1 MRIKNR
7 LAPGTIFLGTLPEL
21 SKGAKQRLKWFDYY
35 QQHGQN
41 AALTCRYFGISRET
55 FYRWQR
61 RYDPQRLI
69 LLEDRKHRP
78 RRVRQPTWPTAL
90 AAAVRVLREANPRWG
105 KDKLTPLLHAQGVLV
120 SVSMVGRIL
129 TRLKASG
136 QLQQPLLPGIARLR
150 RRLARP
156 YALRKPKDY
165 PVTHPGDLVQ
175 VDTMDLRP
183 LPGLI
188 LKQFTSRDMVSRW
201 DVLSVGRQAT
211 AAAATRF
218 LDVLIARSPYP
229 IRAIQVDGGSEFMA
243 GFEQACQQH
252 GIRLFVLPP
261 RSPKLNGCVE
271 RANRTHAEEFWDC
284 YDGDLD
290 VPTAQAALLAWE
302 QRYNTYR
309 PHQAL
314 GYLTPQQSA
323 ALYKK
328 GGSVTDHLNEYTTL
342 PLRFPS
348 LYT

>member
-1 MRIKNR
+1 MHIKNR
-7 LAPGTIFLGTLPEL
+7 LARGTVYLGKLPDL
-21 SKGAKQRLKWFDYY
+21 SKRAKQRLKWFDYY
-35 QQHGQN
+35 QRHGQN

-55 FYRWQR
+55 FYRWLR
-61 RYDPQRLI
+61 RYDPQRLT

-78 RRVRQPTWPTAL
+78 RRVRQPTWSLAL
-90 AAAVRVLREANPRWG
+90 AHAVLVLRERNPRWG
-105 KDKLTPLLHAQGVLV
+105 KDKLTPLLHAQGWIV

-129 TRLKASG
+129 SHLRTTG
-136 QLQQPLLPGIARLR
+136 QLHQPLLPGVTRLR
-150 RRLARP
+150 PRLARP

-165 PVTHPGDLVQ
+165 PVLQPGDLVQ

-183 LPGLI
+183 LPGVI

-218 LDVLIARSPYP
+218 LDALIARSPYA

-243 GFEQACQQH
+243 GFETACQQR

-271 RANRTHAEEFWDC
+271 RANRTHAEEFWQC

-290 VPTAQAALLAWE
+290 VVSAQAALLAWE

-314 GYLTPQQSA
+314 GYRTPLQFLDQW
-323 ALYKK
+323 
-328 GGSVTDHLNEYTTL
+328 HTT
-342 PLRFPS
+342 RKEQVS
-348 LYT
+348 RIT